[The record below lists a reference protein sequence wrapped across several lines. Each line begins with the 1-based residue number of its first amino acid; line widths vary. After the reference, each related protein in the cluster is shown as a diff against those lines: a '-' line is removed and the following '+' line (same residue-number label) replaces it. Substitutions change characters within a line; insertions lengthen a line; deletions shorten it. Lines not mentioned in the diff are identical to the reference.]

1 VNKKIIFLG
10 IIAVAGYF
18 VYRKYM
24 KFVERLTY
32 SIVSIQ
38 FNVENTLRSGF
49 RELFFTVNT
58 KLINPENVKVKVN
71 SIQIFFAVNNKT
83 FAQIATF
90 EPFFVEPKKEMPIKF
105 PLQIFTD
112 SVPQT
117 LKNLLTNFKQG
128 SVKIEIF
135 GKVNTNLGEYK
146 FNEIKSLI

>member
-90 EPFFVEPKKEMPIKF
+90 EPFFVEPKKGLLNSLCKFLPIAYRKH
-105 PLQIFTD
+105 
-112 SVPQT
+112 
-117 LKNLLTNFKQG
+117 
-128 SVKIEIF
+128 
-135 GKVNTNLGEYK
+135 
-146 FNEIKSLI
+146 

>member
-1 VNKKIIFLG
+1 MNKKIIFLG

-18 VYRKYM
+18 VYKRYM
-24 KFVERLTY
+24 KFVEQLTY
-32 SIVSIQ
+32 SIQSIQ
-38 FNVENTLRSGF
+38 FDVANTLQSGF
-49 RELFFTVNT
+49 KELFFNVNT
-58 KLINPENVKVKVN
+58 KLINPENVKLKVN

-90 EPFFVEPKKEMPIKF
+90 EPFFVEAKKNMPIKF

-128 SVKIEIF
+128 TVKIEVF